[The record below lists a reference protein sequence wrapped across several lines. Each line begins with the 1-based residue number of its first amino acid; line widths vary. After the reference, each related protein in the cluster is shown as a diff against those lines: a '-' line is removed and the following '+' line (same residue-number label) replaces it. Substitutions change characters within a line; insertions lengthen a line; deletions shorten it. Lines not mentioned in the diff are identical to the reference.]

1 MKASENK
8 FLKFLQTDMQCLI
21 PLYQRTYSWTE
32 SQCDDLWVDIINAG
46 SNEAIKSHFVGSV
59 VYVQD
64 GIYQASATPQLSVID
79 GQQRLT
85 TATLILLALAA
96 TIDKC
101 GGTLQL
107 NEVES
112 ISAKKIRNLY
122 ICNPNE
128 DGPLFY
134 KLILTQSDRTTLLAL
149 VNGEKV
155 PEEYS
160 KRVLENYEFFLER
173 LEQANLVDVYKGLQK
188 LMIVDISLDRGN
200 DNPQLIFE
208 SLNSTGLKLSQA
220 DLIRNYVLMDL
231 PPDHQSKIYR
241 EFWFPIEKR
250 FGHAEYTKLF
260 DRFMR
265 DYLTLKLGRIPNI
278 DAVYQEF
285 KVFSLEKDIDSLVK
299 DIDQYSQ
306 YFVNMALEKESKT
319 ELLKRFVN
327 LNELKVD
334 VVYPFLLDVYSDYA
348 KEVIDLET
356 FKEILDILESYVFR
370 RAICEIPTNALN
382 KTFATLYKEIDT
394 SDYLGSVKAALMLKD
409 AARRYPSDDEFIR
422 KFQEKDV
429 YNFRSKNYLLTR
441 LENSKHSKEPI
452 NVGDYTIEHILPQN
466 SNLSDSWRADIGE
479 SWKEVQAKYLHTI
492 GNLTLTGYNSEL
504 SDRPFKEKQS
514 ISGGFKSSNLFLN
527 KGLGEL
533 NSWNEAAITS
543 RASELSKLASKVWT
557 YPAIN
562 ESTLE
567 SYRNKKTQKKEV
579 VEYSLDSYEYL
590 KGDMLNLFKQLEVS
604 IKAIDP
610 SISEENKKLYIAF
623 KTDSNFVDVVPQK
636 SRLRLSLNV
645 DLGDIKDPQNLC
657 EDVSG
662 KGRWGN
668 GNTQLG
674 ISKPE
679 DIEYAMYIIKQA
691 YEASL

>member
-21 PLYQRTYSWTE
+21 PLYQRTYSWQE
-32 SQCDDLWVDIINAG
+32 SQCDELWTDIVNAG
-46 SNEAIKSHFVGSV
+46 TNEAIKSHFVGSV

-85 TATLILLALAA
+85 TTTLILLALAA
-96 TIDKC
+96 TIDNR

-107 NEVES
+107 NDVES
-112 ISAKKIRNLY
+112 ITAKKIRNLY

-173 LEQANLVDVYKGLQK
+173 LEQANLADVYKGLQK

-231 PPDHQSKIYR
+231 PPEHQSKVYR

-285 KVFSLEKDIDSLVK
+285 KIFSLEKDVDSLVK
-299 DIDQYSQ
+299 DIDLYSQ
-306 YFVNMALEKESKT
+306 YFVNIALEKEPKP

-334 VVYPFLLDVYSDYA
+334 VIYPFLLEVYSDFV
-348 KEVIDLET
+348 KEVIDLEV

-394 SDYLGSVKAALMLKD
+394 TDYLNSFKASLILKD
-409 AARRYPSDDEFIR
+409 AARRYPNDDEFIR

-429 YNFRSKNYLLTR
+429 YNFRNKNYLLTR
-441 LENSKHSKEPI
+441 LENSRHSKEPV

-466 SNLSDSWRADIGE
+466 SNLSDSWRFDLGE
-479 SWKEVQAKYLHTI
+479 SWKEVQSKYLHTI

-527 KGLGEL
+527 RGLGDL
-533 NSWNEAAITS
+533 DAWNESEITK
-543 RASELSKLASKVWT
+543 RASELSNLASKVWV
-557 YPAIN
+557 YPSID
-562 ESTLE
+562 ELKLE
-567 SYRNKKTQKKEV
+567 AYRNKRSQKKEV
-579 VEYSLDSYEYL
+579 VEYTLDNYEHL
-590 KGDMLNLFKQLEVS
+590 KGDMLNLYKHLES
-604 IKAIDP
+604 AITALDP
-610 SISEENKKLYIAF
+610 SISVENKKLYIAF

-645 DLGDIKDPQNLC
+645 DLADIKDPKNLC

-674 ISKPE
+674 ISKIE
-679 DIEYAMYIIKQA
+679 DIEYAMFVIKQA

>member
-21 PLYQRTYSWTE
+21 PLYQRTYSWQE
-32 SQCDDLWVDIINAG
+32 SQCDELWTDIVNAG
-46 SNEAIKSHFVGSV
+46 TNEAIKSHFVGSV

-85 TATLILLALAA
+85 TTTLILLALAA
-96 TIDKC
+96 TIDNR

-107 NEVES
+107 NDVES
-112 ISAKKIRNLY
+112 ITAKKIRNLY

-128 DGPLFY
+128 DGPLFH

-160 KRVLENYEFFLER
+160 KRVLENFEFFLER
-173 LEQANLVDVYKGLQK
+173 LEQANLADVYKGLQK

-231 PPDHQSKIYR
+231 PPEHQSKVYR

-285 KVFSLEKDIDSLVK
+285 KIFSLEKDVDSLVK
-299 DIDQYSQ
+299 DIDLYSQ
-306 YFVNMALEKESKT
+306 YFVNIALEKEPKP

-334 VVYPFLLDVYSDYA
+334 VIYPFLLEVYSDFV
-348 KEVIDLET
+348 KEVIEIEV

-394 SDYLGSVKAALMLKD
+394 TDYLNSFKASLMLKD
-409 AARRYPSDDEFIR
+409 AARRYPNDDEFIR

-429 YNFRSKNYLLTR
+429 YNFRNKNYLLTR
-441 LENSKHSKEPI
+441 LENSRHSKEPV

-466 SNLSDSWRADIGE
+466 SNLSDSWRFDLGE
-479 SWKEVQAKYLHTI
+479 SWKEVQSKYLHTI

-527 KGLGEL
+527 RGLGDL
-533 NSWNEAAITS
+533 DAWNESEITK
-543 RASELSKLASKVWT
+543 RASELSNLASKVWL
-557 YPAIN
+557 YPSID
-562 ESTLE
+562 ELKLE
-567 SYRNKKTQKKEV
+567 AYRNKRSQKKEV
-579 VEYSLDSYEYL
+579 VEYTLDNYEHL
-590 KGDMLNLFKQLEVS
+590 KGDMLNLYKHLEF
-604 IKAIDP
+604 AITALDP
-610 SISEENKKLYIAF
+610 SISVENKKLYIAF

-645 DLGDIKDPQNLC
+645 DLADIKDPKNLC

-674 ISKPE
+674 ISKIE
-679 DIEYAMYIIKQA
+679 DIEYAMFVIKQA